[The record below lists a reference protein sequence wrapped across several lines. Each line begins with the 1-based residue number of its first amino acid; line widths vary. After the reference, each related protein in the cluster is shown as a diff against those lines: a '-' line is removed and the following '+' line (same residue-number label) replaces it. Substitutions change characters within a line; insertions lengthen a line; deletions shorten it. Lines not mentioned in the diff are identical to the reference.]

1 MKAEIVTGSGTSL
14 VESNGDK
21 TVLDLLQEQ
30 GINFLAPC
38 GGNGKCG
45 KCRVLLR
52 TSEGL
57 EYHLACQ
64 SKVED
69 GIKIILDKDDSVM
82 AITDDGFSTPYKV
95 DEGQEG
101 EYGLAID
108 VGTTTVVVHLHD
120 LKTGKRLSSA
130 SCPNPQIV
138 FGSDVISR
146 IDASMAG
153 KLKAMQEV
161 IDSGL
166 IKLAN
171 EAFAHAGI
179 EYKAPAK
186 GVLAGNTVMQHIATG
201 LSPDSIGVNPFTPLT
216 LFGDKHKIEGLCNNM
231 YMMPCVAGYVGGD
244 ITSGAVAVGLAR
256 KEKPC
261 VFVDVG
267 TNGEMI
273 VGGKDRMIACATAA
287 GPAFEGANIE
297 CGMPAAPGG
306 ISKVNIKDNALEL
319 DIIANVAPVGIC
331 GTGLIDTLA
340 IGLDLGIIDETGLIQ
355 DPDDIDGWGADLVGE
370 VGDQSAIFLS
380 REHNVYVTQKDVRSI
395 QLAKGAVC
403 AGIYTLLDEYGI
415 SVNDVDELL
424 VAGGFGFHINVR
436 NAVRIGLYPSEL
448 LPKARAVGNS
458 AGEGASAVLISQEA
472 RGELEKVTK
481 LCEYLELSTSARFND
496 HYVDQMMFEEE
507 MDI

>member
-1 MKAEIVTGSGTSL
+1 MKVQIVTGSGTSFA
-14 VESNGDK
+14 EGDGSQ
-21 TVLDLLQEQ
+21 TVLDLLQAQ

-52 TSEGL
+52 TDEGL

-64 SKVED
+64 SKLSE
-69 GIKIILDKDDSVM
+69 GMKIILDKDDSVM
-82 AITDDGFSTPYKV
+82 AITDDGFSTPYEV
-95 DEGQEG
+95 DEGPDG

-120 LKTGKRLSSA
+120 LKTGKRLASA

-153 KLKAMQEV
+153 KLDAMQEV

-166 IKLAN
+166 VKLAG
-171 EAFAHAGI
+171 EAFAKAGV
-179 EYKAPAK
+179 EPKAPAK
-186 GVLAGNTVMQHIATG
+186 GVLAGNTVMQHIAVG
-201 LSPDSIGVNPFTPLT
+201 LSPDTIGVNPFTPLS
-216 LFGDKHKIEGLCNNM
+216 LFGDRHKIDKLCNSV
-231 YMMPCVAGYVGGD
+231 YMMPCIAGYVGGD
-244 ITSGAVAVGLAR
+244 ITSGAVAVGLPR

-306 ISKVNIKDNALEL
+306 ISKVRVVDDALEL
-319 DIIANVAPVGIC
+319 DVIANVAPVGIC

-340 IGLDLGIIDETGLIQ
+340 LGLDLGLIDETGLIQ
-355 DPDDIDGWGADLVGE
+355 DPDDIDGWGAELVGE

-380 REHNVYVTQKDVRSI
+380 RENNVYVTQKDVRNI

-415 SVNDVDELL
+415 GVDDVDELL

-436 NAVRIGLYPSEL
+436 NAVRIGLYPKEL

-472 RGELEKVTK
+472 RGELAKVTQ
-481 LCEYLELSTSARFND
+481 LCEYLELSLSARFNE

-507 MDI
+507 MDV

>member
-1 MKAEIVTGSGTSL
+1 MKVEIVTGSGTSFA
-14 VESNGDK
+14 ESEGEK

-52 TSEGL
+52 NEEGL

-64 SKVED
+64 SKVSD
-69 GIKIILDKDDSVM
+69 GMKIILDKDDSVM
-82 AITDDGFSTPYKV
+82 AITDDGFSTPYEV
-95 DEGQEG
+95 DKGAAG

-108 VGTTTVVVHLHD
+108 VGTTTVVCHLHD
-120 LKTGKRLSSA
+120 LETGKRLASA

-146 IDASMAG
+146 IDASMDG
-153 KLKAMQEV
+153 KLEAMQEV

-166 IKLAN
+166 VKLMN
-171 EAFAHAGI
+171 EAYAHAGI
-179 EYKAPAK
+179 EFKAPAK
-186 GVLAGNTVMQHIATG
+186 GVLAGNTVMQHIAVG

-216 LFGDKHKIEGLCNNM
+216 LFGDKHKIDKLCNNI

-256 KEKPC
+256 KDKPC

-306 ISKVNIKDNALEL
+306 ISKVKVEDDHLVL
-319 DIIANVAPVGIC
+319 DIIAGVNPVGIC

-340 IGLDLGIIDETGLIQ
+340 IGLDLGLIDETGRIQ
-355 DPDDIDGWGADLVGE
+355 DEDEVDGWAASLIGE
-370 VGDQSAIFLS
+370 VDDQNAIFLS
-380 REHNVYVTQKDVRSI
+380 REDNVYVTQKDVRNI

-403 AGIYTLLDEYGI
+403 AGIYTLLDTYGI
-415 SVNDVDELL
+415 TVDDVDELL

-436 NAVRIGLYPSEL
+436 NAVRIGLYPKEL

-472 RGELEKVTK
+472 RDELAKVTD
-481 LCEYLELSTSARFND
+481 LCEYLELSTSAKFNE
-496 HYVDQMMFEEE
+496 HYVDQMMFEDE
-507 MDI
+507 MDV